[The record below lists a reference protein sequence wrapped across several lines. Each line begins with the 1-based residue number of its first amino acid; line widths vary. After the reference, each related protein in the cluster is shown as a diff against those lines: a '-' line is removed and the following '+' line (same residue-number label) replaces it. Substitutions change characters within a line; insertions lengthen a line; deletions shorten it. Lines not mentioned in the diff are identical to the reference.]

1 MKTKNIELKEPMF
14 CFWISVLHIIIII
27 DILSINGIEKWL
39 ILETSQAKM
48 TVLNKCVLIMHE
60 TMKGP

>member
-14 CFWISVLHIIIII
+14 CLWITVLHIIII
-27 DILSINGIEKWL
+27 DILSINDIEKWL
-39 ILETSQAKM
+39 FLETSQAKM
-48 TVLNKCVLIMHE
+48 TVLNKCASIMYE